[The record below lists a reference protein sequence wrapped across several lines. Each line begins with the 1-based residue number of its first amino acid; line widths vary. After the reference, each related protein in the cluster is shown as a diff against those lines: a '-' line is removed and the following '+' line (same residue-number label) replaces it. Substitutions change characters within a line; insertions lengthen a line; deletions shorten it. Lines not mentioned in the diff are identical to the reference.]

1 MGFFGG
7 GGSAAGIG
15 GSTGATDNAIL
26 RADGTGAATLQNSA
40 IVIEDAISSFSC
52 TGVASTDIITAVGH
66 NFVSNQ
72 GVIFPTLT
80 GGSGLTA
87 ATTIYFVRDISG
99 DTFKVSTS
107 SGGSAVNFTTDI
119 TAGTVI
125 AIQASV
131 SITNQ
136 HSETNSSL
144 ILTPKGT
151 GAFIVG
157 PKPDGTTT
165 GGNARGA
172 RAIDI
177 QLSRGAANQVAG
189 TDSVA
194 IGFSTRV
201 DATAIGIGLVSG
213 TYAAGGCIAIG
224 RNAQASG
231 SEDICIGRDSTA
243 SGQHS
248 IVIGR
253 GSTASGF
260 NSSVIGRN
268 TTANKRSEFATMPF
282 SSLYWSGTT
291 TDATPAILNLDGTA
305 TNRFTIAANTAVI
318 ANLYIIARRTD
329 TVDKWFSGQR
339 KVAIRRNNANG
350 TAIIGSVETIE
361 ADQTEG
367 SPTWSVAITADDTNE
382 ALQVEVTGAASE
394 TVSWRVMAFY
404 HVV

>member
-7 GGSAAGIG
+7 GGSAGIG

-40 IVIEDAISSFSC
+40 LNVEDAVSPFSC
-52 TGVASTDIITAVGH
+52 AGVASTDVITAVGH

-136 HSETNSSL
+136 HGETNSAL
-144 ILTPKGT
+144 VLTPKGT

-157 PKPDGTTT
+157 PKPDGTAT

-172 RAIDI
+172 NAICI
-177 QLSRGAANQVAG
+177 QTIRSGATFVASGANA
-189 TDSVA
+189 
-194 IGFSTRV
+194 
-201 DATAIGIGLVSG
+201 
-213 TYAAGGCIAIG
+213 IAIG
-224 RNAQASG
+224 NSVRSTGGNSISIGEGTQAAAGNAIS
-231 SEDICIGRDSTA
+231 
-243 SGQHS
+243 
-248 IVIGR
+248 IGR
-253 GSTASGF
+253 GSANNANSIAIGGGSVSSTADGA
-260 NSSVIGRN
+260 VAIGADVSMSLR
-268 TTANKRSEFATMPF
+268 AGFATIPF
-282 SSLYWSGTT
+282 KSVYWNGSTT
-291 TDATPAILNLDGTA
+291 NATA
-305 TNRFTIAANTAVI
+305 TILSLDNAAIRFTIAANTAI
-318 ANLYIIARRTD
+318 MADLWIIARRTD
-329 TVDKWFSGQR
+329 TVDKWFSGR
-339 KVAIRRNNANG
+339 RMVAIRRNNANG
-350 TAIIGSVETIE
+350 TAIIGSVQTIG

-394 TVSWRVMAFY
+394 TVQWRVLALY
-404 HVV
+404 REV